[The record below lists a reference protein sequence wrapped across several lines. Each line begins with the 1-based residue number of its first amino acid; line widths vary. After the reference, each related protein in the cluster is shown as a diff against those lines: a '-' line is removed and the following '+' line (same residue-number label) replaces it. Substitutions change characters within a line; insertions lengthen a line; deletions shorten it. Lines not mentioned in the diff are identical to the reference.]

1 MDMVPMLC
9 YYNKGTKPMQT
20 QISKIKTGAA
30 AHGQKSKRFNLIL
43 PKDVTEELDLIAKEH
58 RISRNSVIYHAIL
71 EYLER
76 RSLEH
81 GA

>member
-1 MDMVPMLC
+1 
-9 YYNKGTKPMQT
+9 MQI
-20 QISKIKTGAA
+20 QINKIKTGAA

-43 PKDVTEELDLIAKEH
+43 PKSLTEELDLIAKQH
-58 RISRNSVIYHAIL
+58 GISRNSVIYHAIL
-71 EYLER
+71 DYLHR